1 MDNSADGDSGESA
14 FMRVRHSIRAQYSL
28 ATALFLLLVLG
39 LFYVGGRVVLV
50 HLLRE
55 AEQQVKEI
63 GLDISRMAYRNAEAV
78 KKRNLAVAGDVAD
91 ALLKGETPQGLLSQG
106 RFSDLSLM
114 AVYTPDGKFVAG
126 AADSRSHGVVALSA
140 TDFEPYAER
149 IATWIS
155 GAASDRV
162 TSPAIGILRVKG
174 LSHYISL
181 ADVGGDSPRYVVI
194 GSPFNAEAF
203 AAQVNESFG
212 GVDIRMT
219 NRRVDV
225 ALSVRATPMG
235 GPSRLTANR
244 FGFEPML
251 SEALNF
257 YSGGF
262 WDFGGNPF
270 EAVFAIRDI
279 AGNAITMI
287 AVSLPKTFSDVTR
300 AALGRLTFFISMVG
314 IVLILPVF
322 WFQGRVLLNPLTR
335 MTESIRRLG
344 ERHCDV
350 DCPRLEWKG
359 KDEFAHLAVS
369 VNKMLETISRRTVA
383 LAQLESR
390 QRALIEGVPDALAV
404 FDRRGTLV
412 SITKQPEGVAALT
425 GFVVGETVSQPVY
438 GEKGVADFAAALT
451 CSFESGRGNVRLA
464 TVGGRHFEVRLSR
477 MDDHFSLA
485 VVRDVTREHAEH
497 VKRIAAEE
505 RAHDSSKRESLTLF
519 AAGIAHDVNNVL
531 SVVLSTAE
539 AALVG
544 AQSEELRTDMDVIRD
559 AVKRGSAMTRELM
572 AYAGESNIR
581 LVRAKSNMI
590 VEDMKM
596 LIEHMTGDNVTVSFN
611 LAEGL
616 PDVDVDLNQFWKVI
630 FNIVKNA
637 NEAFAGQPGRI
648 VLSTAPIEMT
658 EVKAA
663 EFVSEHPLLP
673 EKGVLFSVFNDG
685 PCIPSSVLPRLF
697 DPYVSTKS
705 LGRGLGLATVR
716 TIVETHGGALCVKS
730 RPEQGTT
737 FQIYLPPSR
746 LPESTARKERF
757 SSSPEGESLPTEVLV
772 VDNDEAIL
780 KTCSILLKT
789 LKITPHVAHDR
800 RESLAILRRL
810 SERISVVLL
819 DANLGGV
826 DTLRLLDAFR
836 LASPKTRI
844 IISSGL
850 NEKAVGKLFA
860 NHPYDGFLGKPYSL
874 AELRAILQSAVGSD
888 GENSWISAA
897 DGCGS
902 CGKIG
907 A

>member
-1 MDNSADGDSGESA
+1 MADRADGESVDGA
-14 FMRVRHSIRAQYSL
+14 FTRMRHSIRAQYSL

-39 LFYVGGRVVLV
+39 LFYVGGRIVLV
-50 HLLRE
+50 HLVRE
-55 AEQQVKEI
+55 AEQQVREI
-63 GLDISRMAYRNAEAV
+63 GLDISRLAYRNAEAV
-78 KKRNLAVAGDVAD
+78 KKRNLAIADDVVASIG
-91 ALLKGETPQGLLSQG
+91 KGETPQGILSAD
-106 RFSDLSLM
+106 RFSDLSLVVIYM
-114 AVYTPDGKFVAG
+114 PDGKFVAG
-126 AADSRSHGVVALSA
+126 AADSHAQGVVEISKEDLA
-140 TDFEPYAER
+140 PYAAR
-149 IATWIS
+149 IEKWI
-155 GAASDRV
+155 ASAIPDGGK
-162 TSPAIGILRVKG
+162 SSAIGIMRIKG
-174 LSHYISL
+174 VSHYISL
-181 ADVGGDSPRYVVI
+181 AGAGGDSPRYVVI
-194 GSPFNAEAF
+194 GAPFNGDAF
-203 AAQVNESFG
+203 EAQVNERFG

-219 NRRVDV
+219 NRRADI
-225 ALSVRATPMG
+225 AISVRPMTPG
-235 GPSRLTANR
+235 GASRSAASK

-279 AGNAITMI
+279 AGNAITMV

-344 ERHCDV
+344 ERHRDI

-359 KDEFAHLAVS
+359 KDEFANLATS
-369 VNKMLETISRRTVA
+369 VNKMLETITARTVA

-404 FDRRGTLV
+404 FDRRGVLV
-412 SITKQPEGVAALT
+412 SVTKQPEGVAALP
-425 GFVVGETVSQPVY
+425 GFDAGEQVSLPVY
-438 GEKGVADFAAALT
+438 GEKGVTAFRAALERA
-451 CSFESGRGNVRLA
+451 FESGCESVRLE
-464 TVGGRHFEVRLSR
+464 TIGGRHFEARLSR
-477 MDDHFSLA
+477 MDDHFTLA
-485 VVRDVTREHAEH
+485 VVRDVTREFAEH

-539 AALVG
+539 SAFAGSQNEALK
-544 AQSEELRTDMDVIRD
+544 TDLEVIRD

-572 AYAGESNIR
+572 AYAGESTIR

-596 LIEHMTGDNVTVSFN
+596 LIEHMTGDNVSVSYN
-611 LAEGL
+611 LAGGL

-637 NEAFAGQPGRI
+637 NESFAGQPGRI
-648 VLSTAPIEMT
+648 VLSTAPLEMT
-658 EVKAA
+658 DAKAT
-663 EFVSEHPLLP
+663 EFISEHPLHQ
-673 EKGVLFSVFNDG
+673 ERGVLFSVFNDG
-685 PCIPSSVLPRLF
+685 PGISPSVLPRLF

-716 TIVETHGGALCVKS
+716 TIVEAHGGALHVAS
-730 RPEQGTT
+730 RQDHGTT

-746 LPESTARKERF
+746 LPEVALQAERF
-757 SSSPEGESLPTEVLV
+757 ASTSEGGRLPTEVLI
-772 VDNDEAIL
+772 VDNDESIL

-789 LKITPHVAHDR
+789 LKIVPHVARDR
-800 RESLAILRRL
+800 RESLAILRRF
-810 SERISVVLL
+810 SERIGVVLL
-819 DANLGGV
+819 DANLGGI

-836 LASPKTRI
+836 IASPKGRVI
-844 IISSGL
+844 LSSGSS
-850 NEKAVGKLFA
+850 EEAMAKLFA
-860 NHPYDGFLGKPYSL
+860 NHPYDAFLGKPYSL
-874 AELRAILQSAVGSD
+874 AELKSALQSV
-888 GENSWISAA
+888 AA
-897 DGCGS
+897 R
-902 CGKIG
+902 
-907 A
+907 

>member
-1 MDNSADGDSGESA
+1 MADRADGESGEST
-14 FMRVRHSIRAQYSL
+14 FMRMRYSIRAQYSL

-39 LFYVGGRVVLV
+39 LFYVGGRIVLV
-50 HLLRE
+50 HLVRE
-55 AEQQVKEI
+55 AEQQVREI
-63 GLDISRMAYRNAEAV
+63 GLDISRLAYRNAEAV
-78 KKRNLAVAGDVAD
+78 KKRNLAIADDVVD
-91 ALLKGETPQGLLSQG
+91 SIVKGATPQGILSSD
-106 RFSDLSLM
+106 RFSGLSLVAM
-114 AVYTPDGKFVAG
+114 YMPDGKFVAG
-126 AADSRSHGVVALSA
+126 AADSHSRGVVEISTADLA
-140 TDFEPYAER
+140 PYAER
-149 IATWIS
+149 IERWITS
-155 GAASDRV
+155 AV
-162 TSPAIGILRVKG
+162 TDGGKSSAIGIMRIKG
-174 LSHYISL
+174 VSHYISL
-181 ADVGGDSPRYVVI
+181 AGVGGNSPRYVVI
-194 GSPFNAEAF
+194 GAPFNADAF

-219 NRRVDV
+219 NRRTDI
-225 ALSVRATPMG
+225 AISVRPMPMG
-235 GPSRLTANR
+235 KASRSATSK

-300 AALGRLTFFISMVG
+300 AALGRLTFFIAMVG

-344 ERHCDV
+344 ERHRDI

-359 KDEFAHLAVS
+359 KDEFAHLASS
-369 VNKMLETISRRTVA
+369 VNKMLETISARTVA

-390 QRALIEGVPDALAV
+390 QRALIEGMPDALAV
-404 FDRRGTLV
+404 FDRRGVLV
-412 SITKQPEGVAALT
+412 SVTKQPEGVAALP
-425 GFVVGETVSQPVY
+425 GFDAGERVSLPVY
-438 GEKGVADFAAALT
+438 GEKGVMDFKAALER
-451 CSFESGRGNVRLA
+451 SFESGCESVRLE
-464 TVGGRHFEVRLSR
+464 TVGGRHFEARLSR
-477 MDDHFSLA
+477 MDDHFALA
-485 VVRDVTREHAEH
+485 VVRDVTREFAEH

-539 AALVG
+539 SAFAGSQNEALK
-544 AQSEELRTDMDVIRD
+544 TDMEVIRD

-572 AYAGESNIR
+572 AYAGESTIR

-596 LIEHMTGDNVTVSFN
+596 LIEHMTGDNVSVSYN

-637 NEAFAGQPGRI
+637 NESFAGQPGRI
-648 VLSTAPIEMT
+648 VLSTAPLEMT
-658 EVKAA
+658 DAKAT
-663 EFVSEHPLLP
+663 EFISEHPLKQ

-685 PCIPSSVLPRLF
+685 PGIPPSVLPRLF

-716 TIVETHGGALCVKS
+716 TIVEAHGGALHVAS
-730 RPEQGTT
+730 RSDHGTT

-746 LPESTARKERF
+746 LPEVTMQVERF
-757 SSSPEGESLPTEVLV
+757 ASTSEGECLPTEVLV
-772 VDNDEAIL
+772 VDNDESIL

-789 LKITPHVAHDR
+789 LNIMPHVAHDR
-800 RESLAILRRL
+800 RESLAILRRY
-810 SERISVVLL
+810 SERIGVVLL
-819 DANLGGV
+819 DANLGGI

-836 LASPKTRI
+836 IASPKSRVI
-844 IISSGL
+844 VSSGSS
-850 NEKAVGKLFA
+850 EETISKLFA
-860 NHPYDGFLGKPYSL
+860 NHPYDAFLGKPYSL
-874 AELRAILQSAVGSD
+874 AELKSVLQSAAGR
-888 GENSWISAA
+888 
-897 DGCGS
+897 
-902 CGKIG
+902 
-907 A
+907 

>member
-1 MDNSADGDSGESA
+1 MADRADGESA
-14 FMRVRHSIRAQYSL
+14 GGAFTRMRHSIRAQYSL

-39 LFYVGGRVVLV
+39 LFYVGGRIVLV
-50 HLLRE
+50 HLVRE
-55 AEQQVKEI
+55 AEQQVRGI
-63 GLDISRMAYRNAEAV
+63 GLDISRLAYRNAEAV
-78 KKRNLAVAGDVAD
+78 KKRNLAIAD
-91 ALLKGETPQGLLSQG
+91 AVVETVAKGASPQEVLASD
-106 RFSDLSLM
+106 RFTDLSLVIIYM
-114 AVYTPDGKFVAG
+114 PDGKFVSG
-126 AADSRSHGVVALSA
+126 AADSLSQGISTISSRDLA
-140 TDFEPYAER
+140 PYAARLEK
-149 IATWIS
+149 WIS
-155 GAASDRV
+155 SAV
-162 TSPAIGILRVKG
+162 TDGGKSPAIGIMRIKG
-174 LSHYISL
+174 VSHYISL
-181 ADVGGDSPRYVVI
+181 VCAGGDSPRYVVI
-194 GSPFNAEAF
+194 GAPFNGKAF

-219 NRRVDV
+219 NRRADI
-225 ALSVRATPMG
+225 AISMRPTPAG
-235 GPSRLTANR
+235 GASRSAANK

-262 WDFGGNPF
+262 WDLGGNPF

-344 ERHCDV
+344 ERHRDI

-359 KDEFAHLAVS
+359 KDEFAHLASS
-369 VNKMLETISRRTVA
+369 VNKMLETISARTVA
-383 LAQLESR
+383 LAQLEAR

-404 FDRRGTLV
+404 FDRRGVLV
-412 SITKQPEGVAALT
+412 SVTKQPEGVAALP
-425 GFVVGETVSQPVY
+425 GFDVGEQVSLPVY
-438 GEKGVADFAAALT
+438 GEKGVTAFRAALER
-451 CSFESGRGNVRLA
+451 SFEMGCESVRLE
-464 TVGGRHFEVRLSR
+464 TIGGRHFEVRFSR
-477 MDDHFSLA
+477 MDGHFTLA
-485 VVRDVTREHAEH
+485 VVRDVTREFAEH
-497 VKRIAAEE
+497 VKRVAAEE

-539 AALVG
+539 SAFAG
-544 AQSEELRTDMDVIRD
+544 SRNETLRTDMEVIRD

-572 AYAGESNIR
+572 AYAGESTIR

-596 LIEHMTGDNVTVSFN
+596 LIEHVTGDNVSVSYN

-648 VLSTAPIEMT
+648 VLSTAPLEMT
-658 EVKAA
+658 DAKAA
-663 EFVSEHPLLP
+663 EFISEHPLQQ
-673 EKGVLFSVFNDG
+673 ERGVLFSVFNDG
-685 PCIPSSVLPRLF
+685 PGIPPSVLPRLF

-716 TIVETHGGALCVKS
+716 TIVEAHGGALHVAS
-730 RPEQGTT
+730 RQDHGTT

-746 LPESTARKERF
+746 LPEVARQAERF
-757 SSSPEGESLPTEVLV
+757 SATTEGGRLPTEVLL

-789 LKITPHVAHDR
+789 LKIVPHVAHDR
-800 RESLAILRRL
+800 RESLAILRRH
-810 SERISVVLL
+810 SERIGVVLL
-819 DANLGGV
+819 DANLGGI

-836 LASPKTRI
+836 IASPKSRVI
-844 IISSGL
+844 LSSGSS
-850 NEKAVGKLFA
+850 EEAMAKLFA
-860 NHPYDGFLGKPYSL
+860 NHPYDAFLGKPYSL
-874 AELRAILQSAVGSD
+874 AELRGVLQSVVSR
-888 GENSWISAA
+888 
-897 DGCGS
+897 
-902 CGKIG
+902 
-907 A
+907 

>member
-1 MDNSADGDSGESA
+1 MADSEGGASREGA
-14 FMRVRHSIRAQYSL
+14 FVRVRHSIRAQYSL
-28 ATALFLLLVLG
+28 ATALFLMMVLG

-50 HLLRE
+50 HLVRE

-63 GLDISRMAYRNAEAV
+63 GMDISRLAYRNAERV
-78 KKRNLAVAGDVAD
+78 KQRNLASSGAVVNALSKGTSPE
-91 ALLKGETPQGLLSQG
+91 ALLASDE
-106 RFSDLSLM
+106 FSDLSLV
-114 AVYTPDGKFVAG
+114 AVYSHDGKFLAG
-126 AADSRSHGVVALSA
+126 AARSQPLAAADFAPYASRIAAWISA
-140 TDFEPYAER
+140 T
-149 IATWIS
+149 
-155 GAASDRV
+155 AASTNGQSAAV
-162 TSPAIGILRVKG
+162 GILRVKG
-174 LSHYISL
+174 MSHYISL
-181 ADVGGDSPRYVVI
+181 TGAGGEPPRYVVI
-194 GSPFNAEAF
+194 GSGFDPEAF
-203 AAQVNESFG
+203 AAQVNESYG

-225 ALSVRATPMG
+225 DVALSVREST
-235 GPSRLTANR
+235 SRAPHHAKG

-287 AVSLPKTFSDVTR
+287 AVSLPQTFSDVTR
-300 AALGRLTFFISMVG
+300 SALGRLTFFISMVG
-314 IVLILPVF
+314 IILILPVF

-335 MTESIRRLG
+335 MTELIRGLG
-344 ERHCDV
+344 ERHRDI

-359 KDEFAHLAVS
+359 KDEFAHLAAS
-369 VNKMLETISRRTVA
+369 VNKMLETISARTIA
-383 LAQLESR
+383 LAQLEMR
-390 QRALIEGVPDALAV
+390 QRALIAGVPDALAI
-404 FDRRGTLV
+404 FDRKGV
-412 SITKQPEGVAALT
+412 AVAINKQPEGVAALP
-425 GFVVGETVSQPVY
+425 GLSVGDRVDPEVF
-438 GEKGVADFAAALT
+438 ADDAAAAFEAALAR
-451 CSFESGRGNVRLA
+451 SFEDGRASVRL
-464 TVGGRHFEVRLSR
+464 TSVGGRHFEARLSR
-477 MDDHFSLA
+477 MDEHFSLA
-485 VVRDVTREHAEH
+485 VVRDVTREYAEH
-497 VKRIAAEE
+497 VKRVAAEE

-539 AALVG
+539 AAHAG
-544 AQSEELRTDMDVIRD
+544 TEPDHAIAVIRD

-590 VEDMKM
+590 IEDVKM
-596 LIEHMTGDNVTVSFN
+596 LIERVVGDNISVSYSLGEN
-611 LAEGL
+611 L

-648 VLSTAPIEMT
+648 ELSTSALEMT
-658 EVKAA
+658 DAKASMA
-663 EFVSEHPLLP
+663 GFVSEHLASH
-673 EKGVLFSVFNDG
+673 EKGVLFTISNDG
-685 PCIPSSVLPRLF
+685 PCIPPAVLPRLF

-716 TIVETHGGALCVKS
+716 TIVEAHGGALRVTSDKD
-730 RPEQGTT
+730 QGTS

-746 LPESTARKERF
+746 LPEVAERTERF
-757 SSSPEGESLPTEVLV
+757 AAAQDGTSLPTEVMV

-780 KTCSILLKT
+780 KTCSILLKS
-789 LKITPHVAHDR
+789 LKIVPHVAHDR
-800 RESLAILRRL
+800 RESLAILRRH
-810 SERISVVLL
+810 SEQIGVVLL
-819 DANLGGV
+819 DANLGGI

-844 IISSGL
+844 VVSSGSS
-850 NEKAVGKLFA
+850 EEAIAKLFA

-874 AELRAILQSAVGSD
+874 DELKSALASF
-888 GENSWISAA
+888 
-897 DGCGS
+897 
-902 CGKIG
+902 KT
-907 A
+907 